1 MDKNEK
7 LIQLM
12 DMLDNP
18 WKYEEEQIEEML
30 KDSECR
36 KYYDTMANVKD
47 AIMHKNGNITEKET
61 GEEWRRFEKTYLNTH
76 RGFSLRKLAAAV
88 AVTAVLG
95 GISYA
100 TIHISRSENRQK
112 KTERAETAVTFERED
127 TLETAGTAVAAEKKD
142 VRTYDNVR
150 LCSILDDIAA
160 GYGLD
165 VHYENKQSK
174 ELRLFFRWNPQDTLR
189 QVINSLNDFE
199 RINIRMDEKTL
210 TVE

>member
-18 WKYEEEQIEEML
+18 WKYEEKQIEEML

-61 GEEWRRFEKTYLNTH
+61 GEEWRRFEKAYLNTH
-76 RGFSLRKLAAAV
+76 RGISLRKLAAAV

-112 KTERAETAVTFERED
+112 KTERAETTVTFERED

-150 LCSILDDIAA
+150 LSSILDDIAA

-165 VHYENKQSK
+165 VRYENEQSK

>member
-18 WKYEEEQIEEML
+18 WKYEEKQIEEML

-36 KYYDTMANVKD
+36 KYYDTMASVKD

-61 GEEWRRFEKTYLNTH
+61 GEEWRRFEKAYLNTH

-100 TIHISRSENRQK
+100 TIHINRSENRQK

-150 LCSILDDIAA
+150 LSSILDDIAA

-165 VHYENKQSK
+165 VHYENEQSK

>member
-18 WKYEEEQIEEML
+18 WKYEEKQIEEML

-36 KYYDTMANVKD
+36 KYYDTMASVKD

-61 GEEWRRFEKTYLNTH
+61 GEEWRRFEKKYLNTH
-76 RGFSLRKLAAAV
+76 RGFSLRKLAAAM

-100 TIHISRSENRQK
+100 TIHINRSENRQK

-150 LCSILDDIAA
+150 LSSILDDIAE

-165 VHYENKQSK
+165 VRYENEQSK